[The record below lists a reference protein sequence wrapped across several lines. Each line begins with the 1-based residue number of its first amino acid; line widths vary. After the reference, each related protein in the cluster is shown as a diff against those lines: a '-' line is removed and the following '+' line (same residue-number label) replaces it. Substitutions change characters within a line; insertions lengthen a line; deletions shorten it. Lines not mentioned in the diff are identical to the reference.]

1 MATPAGD
8 VETPGETIPGDLASP
23 PPPTPMSPPVV
34 RVLEPEFGGA
44 TETPVA
50 ETQLDSPDP
59 GNCENHGLG
68 HAVPAVAEK
77 PAPTPSTR
85 VHDLLKASKAKKETS
100 ASALHQA
107 ILALGPPGQLTKEQ
121 LAAELLSLH
130 EQMHGNES
138 CGAHEAA
145 GDKAVG
151 KPLEE
156 TPEKILQ
163 TPLPK
168 SMPPPAKVP
177 NKALSI
183 ACPPD
188 MSIACP
194 PDTQTRAAPQAKLA
208 VVEAKPAAPLAV
220 VQAKPAPPTT
230 APTAVAVPAAPLT
243 ACVVA
248 EAKAATPPTTLEVVQ
263 AKPAPPAAPPKAAAV
278 PAAPLIAV
286 AEAKA
291 ASPPTALAAN
301 VGSTGTPGPGA
312 VANPGPTTA
321 PAAEVALAPS
331 VAPAESTDQ
340 SVEQKLLELRPH
352 GPMGMIMHG
361 KGYFLD

>member
-85 VHDLLKASKAKKETS
+85 VRDLLKANKEKKETS

-121 LAAELLSLH
+121 LATELLSLH

-188 MSIACP
+188 
-194 PDTQTRAAPQAKLA
+194 TQTRAAPQAKLA

-248 EAKAATPPTTLEVVQ
+248 EAKAA
-263 AKPAPPAAPPKAAAV
+263 
-278 PAAPLIAV
+278 
-286 AEAKA
+286 
-291 ASPPTALAAN
+291 SPPTALAAN

-321 PAAEVALAPS
+321 PAAKVALAPS

-361 KGYFLD
+361 KGCFLD

>member
-85 VHDLLKASKAKKETS
+85 VRDLLKANKAKKETS

-188 MSIACP
+188 
-194 PDTQTRAAPQAKLA
+194 TQTRAARAAPQAKLA

-248 EAKAATPPTTLEVVQ
+248 EAKAATPPTTLEAVQ
-263 AKPAPPAAPPKAAAV
+263 AKPAPPTAPPKAAAV
-278 PAAPLIAV
+278 PAAPLTAV

-321 PAAEVALAPS
+321 PAAKVALAPS

>member
-188 MSIACP
+188 
-194 PDTQTRAAPQAKLA
+194 TQTRAAPQAKLA

-248 EAKAATPPTTLEVVQ
+248 EAKAATPPTTLEAVQ
-263 AKPAPPAAPPKAAAV
+263 AKPAPPTAPPKAAAV
-278 PAAPLIAV
+278 PAAPLTAV

-301 VGSTGTPGPGA
+301 VGSTGTPGPSA

-321 PAAEVALAPS
+321 PAAKVALAPS